1 MLLNEKKECSSIRK
15 QNKEVILTIPMV
27 FVLEAYIFINSDP
40 GMLWEIA
47 EAALKIKGVKMA
59 HAVTGQFDVVAY
71 AEFANVDTLSEIIE
85 KFQSISGIQRTQ
97 TAVAIP
103 PRLE

>member
-1 MLLNEKKECSSIRK
+1 
-15 QNKEVILTIPMV
+15 MV
-27 FVLEAYIFINSDP
+27 EAYIFVNSEP
-40 GMLWEIA
+40 REVWQIA
-47 EAALKIKGVKMA
+47 EAAVKIEGVKMA

-71 AEFANVDTLSEIIE
+71 AEFSNIDMLRMIID
-85 KFQSISGIQRTQ
+85 KLGSLRGVQRTQ

>member
-1 MLLNEKKECSSIRK
+1 
-15 QNKEVILTIPMV
+15 MV
-27 FVLEAYIFINSDP
+27 FAVKAYIFVNSEP
-40 GMLWEIA
+40 TKVWQIA
-47 EAALKIKGVKMA
+47 EVAAKIEGVKMA

-71 AEFANVDTLSEIIE
+71 AEFANINVLRGIIDRLGSL
-85 KFQSISGIQRTQ
+85 KGVQRTQ

>member
-1 MLLNEKKECSSIRK
+1 M
-15 QNKEVILTIPMV
+15 
-27 FVLEAYIFINSDP
+27 EAYIFINSDP
-40 GMLWEIA
+40 GTLWEIA

-71 AEFANVDTLSEIIE
+71 AELANMNMLREIID
-85 KFQSISGIQRTQ
+85 KFQSLKGVQRTQ
-97 TAVAIP
+97 TAIAIP